1 MTAALYPAFL
11 KLDGL
16 PVVVVGG
23 GPVAASKLDGLL
35 AAGARVTVVAPAV
48 VASIRA
54 RVTVIEE
61 RFRAAHLDGA
71 RWVVAAATPEVNRE
85 VAEAAAARGLFVNAV
100 DDPAVATAYL
110 GGGVRRGPVGVAVST
125 RGRVAP
131 LPRRRRAPRSC
142 RDRDLDRRA
151 RARARGPVA
160 RGARGDPARR
170 ARAVDRG
177 REVRARG
184 LEAGTRADGR
194 ASSAAAPCA
203 RSPLRGSLGMTGF
216 VSLVGAGPGDPDLLT
231 LRAVDRLRRAD
242 LVLYDALVE
251 EELLQ
256 LAPQA
261 KRFYVGKRAG
271 RHSIDQDGIHRL
283 MVRAAQRGERVVR
296 LKCGDPFVLGRG
308 GEEALAL
315 EAAGVA
321 YEIVPGLSSA
331 IAAPALA
338 GIPVTHRGLS
348 AGFAVLSGHAANSY
362 GPVIDS
368 LAPGS
373 LTLVVLMGLRT
384 RGELAERLAQRGWS
398 PDTPAAVVL
407 GASHE
412 HTTRWLGTLA
422 TLATAEIDMELAGI
436 IVVGAVVELATQ
448 IANDYANEPAR
459 VLENA

>member
-1 MTAALYPAFL
+1 
-11 KLDGL
+11 
-16 PVVVVGG
+16 
-23 GPVAASKLDGLL
+23 
-35 AAGARVTVVAPAV
+35 
-48 VASIRA
+48 
-54 RVTVIEE
+54 
-61 RFRAAHLDGA
+61 
-71 RWVVAAATPEVNRE
+71 
-85 VAEAAAARGLFVNAV
+85 
-100 DDPAVATAYL
+100 
-110 GGGVRRGPVGVAVST
+110 
-125 RGRVAP
+125 
-131 LPRRRRAPRSC
+131 
-142 RDRDLDRRA
+142 
-151 RARARGPVA
+151 
-160 RGARGDPARR
+160 
-170 ARAVDRG
+170 
-177 REVRARG
+177 
-184 LEAGTRADGR
+184 
-194 ASSAAAPCA
+194 
-203 RSPLRGSLGMTGF
+203 MTGF

-338 GIPVTHRGLS
+338 GIPVTHRGLA
-348 AGFAVLSGHAANSY
+348 AGFAVLSGHAAESY

-384 RGELAERLAQRGWS
+384 RGELAARLAERGWS
-398 PDTPAAVVL
+398 PDTPAAIVL
-407 GASHE
+407 GASHDGS
-412 HTTRWLGTLA
+412 TRWLGTLA
-422 TLATAEIDMELAGI
+422 TLASADIDSELAGI
-436 IVVGAVVELATQ
+436 LVIGAVVELASQ

-459 VLENA
+459 VLENV